1 MAVMTVFDYIEQNK
15 NITFKEKGFNEID
28 NIILSLISY
37 LNFSYIEGINTIENM
52 GKIYLERHKY
62 KEIAKAGWAQKDAY
76 LILEKLINS
85 ERYKNIKI
93 QNYIYIATDEEQFS
107 AVTFIISKKLKYV
120 AFEGTDHLM
129 VGWKEDFELSYKY
142 PVPAQIH
149 AIKYLKNATKLF
161 GPKIIVGGHSKGGN
175 LAQISSMELNIFKKL
190 KIKKI
195 YSNDGPGLRLKQF
208 KSFKY
213 KLIRKKLEHIVP
225 ENSVVGVMLRNDKYK
240 VVKTN
245 KITIMSHIPSTW
257 LIEDDNLIET
267 QLSNT
272 SIKLENKIINWLD
285 NNDDTKRKILIE
297 TIFNVLEKSGI
308 TNTMNLK
315 DIRCIINVI
324 KEIKNVD
331 KETKDLAVDLI
342 TSILF

>member
-1 MAVMTVFDYIEQNK
+1 MTVFEYIEQNK
-15 NITFKEKGFNEID
+15 NITFNEKEFNEID

-37 LNFSYIEGINTIENM
+37 LNFSYIEGINTIEKM
-52 GKIYLERHKY
+52 GKNYLERHKY

-76 LILEKLINS
+76 LILEKLIES
-85 ERYKNIKI
+85 ERYKNIRI
-93 QNYIYIATDEEQFS
+93 QNYVYIATEEEQFS
-107 AVTFIISKKLKYV
+107 AVTFIINKKLKYV

-208 KSFKY
+208 KSIKY

-225 ENSVVGVMLRNDKYK
+225 ENSVVGVMLRHDKYK
-240 VVKTN
+240 VIKTN
-245 KITIMSHIPSTW
+245 KKTIMSHIPSTW
-257 LIEDDNLIET
+257 IVENDKLIET
-267 QLSNT
+267 QLSPK
-272 SIKLENKIINWLD
+272 SKRLEIKIIEWL
-285 NNDDTKRKILIE
+285 NSHDDETRKLLID
-297 TIFNVLEKSGI
+297 TIFGVLEKSGI
-308 TNTMNLK
+308 TNTMKLT
-315 DIRCIINVI
+315 DIKCIINII
-324 KEIKNVD
+324 KEIRNID
-331 KETKDLAVDLI
+331 KQTKDLALDFI
-342 TSILF
+342 SNTLF

>member
-107 AVTFIISKKLKYV
+107 AVTFIINKKLRYV
-120 AFEGTDHLM
+120 AFEGTDHLI

-161 GPKIIVGGHSKGGN
+161 GPRIIVGGHSKGGN

-240 VVKTN
+240 AVRTN
-245 KITIMSHIPSTW
+245 KKTIASHIPSTW
-257 LIEDDNLIET
+257 IIENDKLIET
-267 QLSNT
+267 QLSKK
-272 SIKLENKIINWLD
+272 SRDLQYKMLKWLD
-285 NNDDTKRKILIE
+285 NHDDTKRKMLIE
-297 TIFNVLEKSGI
+297 TIFSILEKSGI
-308 TNTMNLK
+308 TDTMKLK
-315 DIRCIINVI
+315 DIKCIINVV
-324 KEIKNVD
+324 KEIRNID
-331 KETKDLAVDLI
+331 KETKDLAVELI
-342 TSILF
+342 TSIIF